1 MPPNIVVLIREDPHK
16 THRAVEALRI
26 ALGLA
31 AGENPLTVV
40 LLGEARALLTAD
52 PEDLV
57 DGDILEKYLPS
68 LKQLEIPFLVATGA
82 CRDIDCDPAFHVS
95 ESSPEEIRRV
105 IATADRV
112 VAF

>member
-1 MPPNIVVLIREDPHK
+1 MSPNIVVLIREDPRK

-40 LLGEARALLTAD
+40 LLGEARTLLTGD
-52 PEDLV
+52 SEDIV
-57 DGDILEKYLPS
+57 DGDILDKYLPS
-68 LKQLEIPFLVATGA
+68 LKQLEIPFVVPIGT
-82 CRDIDCDPAFHVS
+82 CHDIDCDPEFYIR
-95 ESSPEEIRRV
+95 ESGVDEIQRM
-105 IATADRV
+105 IGTADRV